1 MGTHRLQL
9 PPPAISFLCMESEI
23 SSSEVLSATTA
34 GDAYFDDA
42 DFYRELGERVAAAC
56 SRRYGSRVLGGCS
69 RSETFPLRFSCLNG
83 VYLEAR
89 QLALGPRHFS

>member
-56 SRRYGSRVLGGCS
+56 SSRYGSPTVRGC
-69 RSETFPLRFSCLNG
+69 FSG
-83 VYLEAR
+83 
-89 QLALGPRHFS
+89 QP

>member
-56 SRRYGSRVLGGCS
+56 SSRYGK
-69 RSETFPLRFSCLNG
+69 
-83 VYLEAR
+83 
-89 QLALGPRHFS
+89 

>member
-9 PPPAISFLCMESEI
+9 PPPAISFLCMEAEI

-56 SRRYGSRVLGGCS
+56 SSRYGK
-69 RSETFPLRFSCLNG
+69 
-83 VYLEAR
+83 
-89 QLALGPRHFS
+89 

>member
-9 PPPAISFLCMESEI
+9 PPPAFSFPCMEAEI

-56 SRRYGSRVLGGCS
+56 SS
-69 RSETFPLRFSCLNG
+69 RSGSQIDL
-83 VYLEAR
+83 
-89 QLALGPRHFS
+89 